1 MLNLSIGSLYTGQLV
16 RLGAVK
22 PDDKDTLAR
31 WSNDSEYLRM
41 LNFDPA
47 VPRPAAYFEEQEKKN
62 DENHRGVIFGIRLL
76 EDDKLIGMTGLWANW
91 NHQNAW
97 FWIGIGE
104 ADYRG
109 KGYGTDTTKLMIGY
123 AFRELGMFR
132 VTLNVF
138 GYNTRAMRAYEKA
151 GFTHEGTQR
160 EALYREGK
168 RWDMHAMGILRPEWE
183 AMILAEQEANKE
195 AVR

>member
-16 RLGAVK
+16 RLGAIK
-22 PDDKDTLAR
+22 PEDKDAFAR

-47 VPRPAAYFEEQEKKN
+47 LPRPAAYFEEQEKKD
-62 DENHRGVIFGIRLL
+62 DENQRAVKFAIRLL
-76 EDDKLIGMTGLWANW
+76 EDDKIIGVTGMWVNW

-97 FWIGIGE
+97 FWIGIGDAE
-104 ADYRG
+104 HRS
-109 KGYGTDTTKLMIGY
+109 KGYGTDTTKLMVGY
-123 AFRELGMFR
+123 AFRELGLYR
-132 VTLNVF
+132 VSLGVF
-138 GYNTRAMRAYEKA
+138 GYNTRARRAYEKA
-151 GFTHEGTQR
+151 GFTYEGTQR

-168 RWDMHAMGILRPEWE
+168 RWDMHSMGILRPEWE
-183 AMILAEQEANKE
+183 AMMQAEQAEKE